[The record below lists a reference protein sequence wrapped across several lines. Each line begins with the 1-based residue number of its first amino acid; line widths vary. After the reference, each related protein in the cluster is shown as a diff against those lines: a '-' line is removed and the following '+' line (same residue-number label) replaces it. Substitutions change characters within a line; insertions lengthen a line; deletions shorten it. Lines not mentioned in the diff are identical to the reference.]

1 MENTG
6 INLKFNSTAY
16 MNEEIQNYRFDAKQE
31 TVLAFFPGAFTSV
44 CTDEMCTIQD
54 KLSSLEDLEAK
65 IVGISVDTPFALKE
79 FARQNE
85 LDFILVSDTSREI
98 ISQYDVETEIPEL
111 GYKVAKRA
119 VFVVREGE
127 IIYKEVLDDPSN
139 LPDIQRLK
147 ETLARVGNV

>member
-1 MENTG
+1 MKSDLT
-6 INLKFNSTAY
+6 FTSTAY
-16 MNEEIQNYRFDAKQE
+16 MNGDIQNYQFDAKQE
-31 TVLAFFPGAFTSV
+31 TILAFFPGAFTSV
-44 CTDEMCTIQD
+44 CTDEMCTIRD
-54 KLSSLEDLEAK
+54 ELSNLEDLKAK

-79 FARQNE
+79 FATQNE
-85 LDFILVSDTSREI
+85 LDFTLVSDTSREI

-119 VFVVREGE
+119 VFVIREGE

-147 ETLARVGNV
+147 ENLG

>member
-1 MENTG
+1 MKSDLT
-6 INLKFNSTAY
+6 FTSTAY
-16 MNEEIQNYRFDAKQE
+16 SNGDIQNYQFDAKQE
-31 TVLAFFPGAFTSV
+31 TILAFFPGAFTSV
-44 CTDEMCTIQD
+44 CTDEMCTIRD
-54 KLSSLEDLEAK
+54 KLSNLEDLEAK

-79 FARQNE
+79 FATQNE
-85 LDFILVSDTSREI
+85 LDFTLVSDTSREI

-147 ETLARVGNV
+147 ENLD

>member
-1 MENTG
+1 MKSDLT
-6 INLKFNSTAY
+6 FTSTAY
-16 MNEEIQNYRFDAKQE
+16 SNGDIQNYQFDAKQE
-31 TVLAFFPGAFTSV
+31 TILAFFPGAFTSV
-44 CTDEMCTIQD
+44 CTDEMCTIRD
-54 KLSSLEDLEAK
+54 KLSNLKDLEAK

-79 FARQNE
+79 FATQNE
-85 LDFILVSDTSREI
+85 LDFTLVSDTSREI

-119 VFVVREGE
+119 VFVIREGE

-147 ETLARVGNV
+147 ENLG

>member
-1 MENTG
+1 MKSDLT
-6 INLKFNSTAY
+6 FTSTAY
-16 MNEEIQNYRFDAKQE
+16 SNGDIQNYQFDAKQE
-31 TVLAFFPGAFTSV
+31 TILAFFPGAFTSV
-44 CTDEMCTIQD
+44 CTDEMCTIRD
-54 KLSSLEDLEAK
+54 KLSDLEDLEAK

-79 FARQNE
+79 FATQNE
-85 LDFILVSDTSREI
+85 LDFTLVSDTSREI

-119 VFVVREGE
+119 VFVIREGE

-147 ETLARVGNV
+147 ENLG

>member
-1 MENTG
+1 MKSDLT
-6 INLKFNSTAY
+6 FTSTAY
-16 MNEEIQNYRFDAKQE
+16 MNGEVQNYRFDAKQE
-31 TVLAFFPGAFTSV
+31 TILAFFPGAFTSV
-44 CTDEMCTIQD
+44 CTDEMCTIRD
-54 KLSSLEDLEAK
+54 KLSNLKDLEAK

-85 LDFILVSDTSREI
+85 LDFTLVSDTSREI

-147 ETLARVGNV
+147 ENLG

>member
-1 MENTG
+1 MKSDLT
-6 INLKFNSTAY
+6 FTATAY
-16 MNEEIQNYRFDAKQE
+16 SNGEIQNYQFDAEQE

-44 CTDEMCTIQD
+44 CTDEMCTIRD
-54 KLSSLEDLEAK
+54 KLSNLEDLKAK
-65 IVGISVDTPFALKE
+65 IVGISFDTPFALKE
-79 FARQNE
+79 FATQNE
-85 LDFILVSDTSREI
+85 LDFTLVSDTSREI

-147 ETLARVGNV
+147 ENLN

>member
-1 MENTG
+1 MKSDLT
-6 INLKFNSTAY
+6 FTSTAY
-16 MNEEIQNYRFDAKQE
+16 SNGDIQNYQFDAKQE
-31 TVLAFFPGAFTSV
+31 TILAFFPGAFTSV
-44 CTDEMCTIQD
+44 CTDEMCTIRD
-54 KLSSLEDLEAK
+54 KLSNLEDLKAK

-79 FARQNE
+79 FATQND
-85 LDFILVSDTSREI
+85 LDFTLVSDTSREI

-119 VFVVREGE
+119 VFVIREGE

-147 ETLARVGNV
+147 ENLG

>member
-1 MENTG
+1 MKSDLT
-6 INLKFNSTAY
+6 FTSTAY
-16 MNEEIQNYRFDAKQE
+16 MNGEVQNYRFDAKQE
-31 TVLAFFPGAFTSV
+31 TILAFFPGAFTSV
-44 CTDEMCTIQD
+44 CTDEMCTIRD
-54 KLSSLEDLEAK
+54 KLSNLEDLEAK

-79 FARQNE
+79 FATQNE
-85 LDFILVSDTSREI
+85 LDFTLVSDTSREI

-119 VFVVREGE
+119 VFVIREGE

-147 ETLARVGNV
+147 ENLG

>member
-1 MENTG
+1 MKSDLT
-6 INLKFNSTAY
+6 FTSTAY
-16 MNEEIQNYRFDAKQE
+16 MNGEVQNYRFDAKQE

-44 CTDEMCTIQD
+44 CTDEMCTIRD

-65 IVGISVDTPFALKE
+65 ITGISVDTPFALKE
-79 FARQNE
+79 FATQNE
-85 LDFILVSDTSREI
+85 LDFTLVSDTSREI
-98 ISQYDVETEIPEL
+98 ISQYDVEAEIPEL

-147 ETLARVGNV
+147 ENLG

>member
-1 MENTG
+1 MKSDLT
-6 INLKFNSTAY
+6 FTSTAY
-16 MNEEIQNYRFDAKQE
+16 SNGDIQNYQFDAKQE
-31 TVLAFFPGAFTSV
+31 TILAFFPGAFTSV
-44 CTDEMCTIQD
+44 CTDEMCTIRD
-54 KLSSLEDLEAK
+54 KLSNLEDLEAK

-79 FARQNE
+79 FATQNE
-85 LDFILVSDTSREI
+85 LDFTLVSDTSREI

-119 VFVVREGE
+119 VFVIREGE

-147 ETLARVGNV
+147 ENLG

>member
-1 MENTG
+1 MKSDLT
-6 INLKFNSTAY
+6 FTSTAY
-16 MNEEIQNYRFDAKQE
+16 SNGEIQNYQFDAKQE
-31 TVLAFFPGAFTSV
+31 TILAFFPGAFTSV
-44 CTDEMCTIQD
+44 CTDEMCTIRD
-54 KLSSLEDLEAK
+54 KLSNLEDLKAK

-79 FARQNE
+79 FATQND
-85 LDFILVSDTSREI
+85 LDFTLVSDTSREI

-119 VFVVREGE
+119 VFVIREGE

-147 ETLARVGNV
+147 ENLG

>member
-1 MENTG
+1 MGKTG

-16 MNEEIQNYRFDAKQE
+16 SNGEIRNYQFKAAQE
-31 TVLAFFPGAFTSV
+31 AVLAFFPGAFTSV
-44 CTDEMCTIQD
+44 CTDEMCTIRD
-54 KLSSLEDLEAK
+54 KLSNLEDLEAK

-85 LDFILVSDTSREI
+85 LDFTLVSDTSREI
-98 ISQYDVETEIPEL
+98 INQYNVETEIPEL
-111 GYKVAKRA
+111 GYKVAKRG

-139 LPDIQRLK
+139 LPDIQKLK
-147 ETLARVGNV
+147 GNLN

>member
-1 MENTG
+1 MKSDLTF
-6 INLKFNSTAY
+6 ISTAY
-16 MNEEIQNYRFDAKQE
+16 INGEIQNYQFDAEQE
-31 TVLAFFPGAFTSV
+31 TILAFFPGAFTSV
-44 CTDEMCTIQD
+44 CTDEMCTIRD
-54 KLSSLEDLEAK
+54 KLSSLKGLGAR

-79 FARQNE
+79 FATQNE

-98 ISQYDVETEIPEL
+98 ISQYDVETKIPEL

-147 ETLARVGNV
+147 ENLG

>member
-1 MENTG
+1 MKSDLT
-6 INLKFNSTAY
+6 FTSTAY
-16 MNEEIQNYRFDAKQE
+16 MNGEIQNYRFDANQE

-44 CTDEMCTIQD
+44 CTDEMCTIRD
-54 KLSSLEDLEAK
+54 KLSDLEGLEAK

-79 FARQNE
+79 FAAQND
-85 LDFILVSDTSREI
+85 LDFTLVSDTSREI
-98 ISQYDVETEIPEL
+98 ISQYNVETEIPEL